1 MIKEI
6 ESVVNSRPLVYVDD
20 DINSNIPLT
29 PGHFLSLNP
38 KTGIRCI
45 EDQKDQDYTPFQST
59 GDTVY
64 KSWKKGQRLLDQF
77 WALWREEY
85 LTGLRERKQYL
96 IRSNRIKSNSVVQK
110 GDVVLIKDNTP
121 RGCWKIRRII
131 DYIVSR
137 DGQIRSAEIQL
148 APGKV
153 LRRPLNLL
161 YQIECPQYADE
172 QLNLKSK
179 TADVPE
185 KSVKN
190 KRKAAL
196 EARRKFN
203 KQF

>member
-1 MIKEI
+1 MDGRVLFIGIVKRSLKKTARRRLLSLIQLQTVIKEI
-6 ESVVNSRPLVYVDD
+6 ESVVNSRPLVYVGD

-38 KTGIRCI
+38 KTRIRCI

-121 RGCWKIRRII
+121 RGCWKIGRII

-153 LRRPLNLL
+153 LR
-161 YQIECPQYADE
+161 
-172 QLNLKSK
+172 SK
-179 TADVPE
+179 
-185 KSVKN
+185 K
-190 KRKAAL
+190 AL
-196 EARRKFN
+196 EPFISD
-203 KQF
+203 

>member
-20 DINSNIPLT
+20 DIKFNIPLT

-45 EDQKDQDYTPFQST
+45 EDQKDQDYTSFQST

-77 WALWREEY
+77 WALWHEEY
-85 LTGLRERKQYL
+85 LTGLREKEQYL

-121 RGCWKIRRII
+121 RGCWKIGRII

-153 LRRPLNLL
+153 L
-161 YQIECPQYADE
+161 
-172 QLNLKSK
+172 KGSK
-179 TADVPE
+179 
-185 KSVKN
+185 K
-190 KRKAAL
+190 AL
-196 EARRKFN
+196 ESFISD
-203 KQF
+203 